1 MLTIGGERGKMEQKY
16 ILPVIP
22 GISIQVV
29 NEVLE
34 KFDVQLVYLD
44 EDYRGMAFRGTK
56 EELKRVKKFIYEKQ
70 KEYVKELEKKY
81 GVGKDADKKWRAWAE
96 YYLSLIHI

>member
-1 MLTIGGERGKMEQKY
+1 MQQKY

-22 GISIQVV
+22 GISIQIVH
-29 NEVLE
+29 EVLE
-34 KFDVQLVYLD
+34 RFDVELVYLG
-44 EDYRGMAFRGTK
+44 EEYRGMAFRGDR

-81 GVGKDADKKWRAWAE
+81 GVGEEADKKWRAWTE
-96 YYLSLIHI
+96 YYDKYVLRRRR